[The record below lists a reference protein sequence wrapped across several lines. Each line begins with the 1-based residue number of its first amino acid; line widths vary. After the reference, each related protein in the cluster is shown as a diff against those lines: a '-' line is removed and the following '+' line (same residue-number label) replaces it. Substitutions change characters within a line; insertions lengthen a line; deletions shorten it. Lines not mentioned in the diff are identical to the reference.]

1 MARTDARLELRKARK
16 ATAALELNPLLV
28 VRYVAVLQGT
38 SLPPSLACSPGLVL
52 PALLQGQSTAPVLA
66 TSTGLIHPGHLT
78 TELAAPVPVVS
89 ATVVIEATLA
99 STTRAALH
107 DFEADYDINVFRGP
121 SHTSAGDWD
130 SAALV
135 TTAAASDWQRPALT
149 PATCQGDWQ
158 EAGALMAMVVDL
170 SDQMPRHHEPVQGL
184 FDEALPLDAS
194 HGQEFDSLP
203 PGHVVTR
210 SLWVEGPRSAAGR

>member
-52 PALLQGQSTAPVLA
+52 PALLQGQSTTPVLA

-78 TELAAPVPVVS
+78 AEPAAPVAVVS

-99 STTRAALH
+99 STTQAVLH
-107 DFEADYDINVFRGP
+107 DIEAGYDINVFRGP
-121 SHTSAGDWD
+121 SHTSADHFERAG
-130 SAALV
+130 LV
-135 TTAAASDWQRPALT
+135 TRAVQSDWQQPALVSA
-149 PATCQGDWQ
+149 PCQNHWQ
-158 EAGALMAMVVDL
+158 EASPLQAEWAGLAEQLPREDGTVRVPSAQATAMA
-170 SDQMPRHHEPVQGL
+170 STACHPAMP
-184 FDEALPLDAS
+184 
-194 HGQEFDSLP
+194 
-203 PGHVVTR
+203 
-210 SLWVEGPRSAAGR
+210 